1 MHRVRGL
8 IAAALVGVPLG
19 IFVTVSLHATR
30 EIAALLGFVVGLAV
44 FAVVATGTDAHDLA
58 ADAAWR
64 EAAMDLPPVSDR
76 IILERSQASMPGP
89 GKQRRS
95 AARLPKDGVATQ
107 SGDTASQGAEPK

>member
-1 MHRVRGL
+1 
-8 IAAALVGVPLG
+8 
-19 IFVTVSLHATR
+19 
-30 EIAALLGFVVGLAV
+30 
-44 FAVVATGTDAHDLA
+44 
-58 ADAAWR
+58 
-64 EAAMDLPPVSDR
+64 MDLPPVSDR

>member
-1 MHRVRGL
+1 LQRVRGL

-30 EIAALLGFVVGLAV
+30 EVAALLGLIVGLAV
-44 FAVVATGTDAHDLA
+44 FAVVATGTATRDLA

-64 EAAMDLPPVSDR
+64 EAAPDLPPVMDR
-76 IILERSQASMPGP
+76 MILERNQASMPGP

-95 AARLPKDGVATQ
+95 AVRASRDGEPAQ
-107 SGDTASQGAEPK
+107 SIDTASQGAEPK